1 MAEVDELQREL
12 LSRQNGDGGWG
23 YQNATSWTEPT
34 ALALLALEASKA
46 SGTAHDRGCKW
57 LLRHQRKDGGWPPNP
72 SVAISTSV
80 TSFASLALSA
90 QFHSSAA
97 YDAALHWIVSQIKP
111 DLGPIGKLE
120 FRLGRLPD
128 VEATAGGSPWFPGTA
143 AWVAPTCM
151 TILALSAA
159 ARLGNRPILKNE
171 ITRGQQYLLSRRCF
185 DGGWNHGG
193 TQYRSE
199 RAESYPETTGMALV
213 ALQGLP
219 SAELARS
226 LRSRSENATIAGFIR
241 SSVLAADRRAQARP
255 EARNFFS
262 RFAVAHNTRSRA
274 SVARVYRCQSL
285 QQTASRRG
293 LNNAGNQSA
302 LFLSRLACLWAK
314 LPPLRPEQAECA
326 AAPGFHRPRCFL
338 LSRSG
343 GHH

>member
-46 SGTAHDRGCKW
+46 PGTAHDRGCKW
-57 LLRHQRKDGGWPPNP
+57 LLRHQRTDGGWPPNAT
-72 SVAISTSV
+72 VGISTSV

-90 QFHSSAA
+90 QFHSSVA
-97 YDAALHWIVSQIKP
+97 YNSALHWIVSQIKP

-185 DGGWNHGG
+185 DAGWNHGG

-199 RAESYPETTGMALV
+199 RAQSYPETTGMALV
-213 ALQGLP
+213 ALQGLRGV
-219 SAELARS
+219 ELTRS
-226 LRSRSENATIAGFIR
+226 LEAAQKMQQSPGSSEAQSWLQIAALRHGQKAAT
-241 SSVLAADRRAQARP
+241 SSLDLPWRTTRDLALRLL
-255 EARNFFS
+255 
-262 RFAVAHNTRSRA
+262 A
-274 SVARVYRCQSL
+274 S
-285 QQTASRRG
+285 TASSPS
-293 LNNAGNQSA
+293 N
-302 LFLSRLACLWAK
+302 RL
-314 LPPLRPEQAECA
+314 RVAEA
-326 AAPGFHRPRCFL
+326 
-338 LSRSG
+338 
-343 GHH
+343 